1 MYNYFLNPKNFLRKK
16 MVFLSFFVEKV
27 VFGLILR
34 VEGEFFWGI
43 LMRYQDS
50 ASFFH

>member
-34 VEGEFFWGI
+34 VGGGVFFKALSVVALAI
-43 LMRYQDS
+43 CIE
-50 ASFFH
+50 